1 MCKTTAWWWFIYK
14 KKNDVLGQESKE
26 EGLLGFWKP
35 SSYESCVYHA
45 YCLATALDERE
56 PSDHG
61 WANQTPGPGMET
73 ASQVLASSFPGL
85 AQPWGRWVL
94 YCSGPQMLLA
104 PGTGFM
110 EHSFITDLVV
120 GVGFRIKPIISVVHL
135 ISIIITSALLQIK
148 VGDLCFIVLTLPLF
162 WSLPN

>member
-1 MCKTTAWWWFIYK
+1 
-14 KKNDVLGQESKE
+14 
-26 EGLLGFWKP
+26 
-35 SSYESCVYHA
+35 
-45 YCLATALDERE
+45 
-56 PSDHG
+56 
-61 WANQTPGPGMET
+61 
-73 ASQVLASSFPGL
+73 
-85 AQPWGRWVL
+85 
-94 YCSGPQMLLA
+94 
-104 PGTGFM
+104 M

>member
-1 MCKTTAWWWFIYK
+1 MGRQGWHCMLSHKRAHTQRGASEAWAAPLDTQK
-14 KKNDVLGQESKE
+14 SSPGVTE
-26 EGLLGFWKP
+26 LLLSLSIP
-35 SSYESCVYHA
+35 HIA
-45 YCLATALDERE
+45 
-56 PSDHG
+56 HH
-61 WANQTPGPGMET
+61 T
-73 ASQVLASSFPGL
+73 ASKWPKCLSSLGPCL
-85 AQPWGRWVL
+85 N
-94 YCSGPQMLLA
+94 SGSGVWKMLLA